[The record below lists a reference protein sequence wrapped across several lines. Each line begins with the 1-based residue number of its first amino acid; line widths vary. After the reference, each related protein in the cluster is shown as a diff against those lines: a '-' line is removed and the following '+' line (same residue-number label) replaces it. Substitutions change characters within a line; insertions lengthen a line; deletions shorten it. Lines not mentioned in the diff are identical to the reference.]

1 MIYVLSSDTDVKS
14 LDLKLDK
21 TRVPATSTTWMCQIL
36 PWSEEGDFHVIGSKP
51 LVDNA
56 DVTHHM
62 IVFGCGSTGNWPSML
77 LQQQYTSSDLLFK
90 PYVNG

>member
-1 MIYVLSSDTDVKS
+1 MIYVLSLDTDVKS

-36 PWSEEGDFHVIGSKP
+36 PWPEEGDFHVIGSKP
-51 LVDNA
+51 LIDNA

-62 IVFGCGSTGNWPSML
+62 IVFGCGSTGNWSSMMVL
-77 LQQQYTSSDLLFK
+77 L
-90 PYVNG
+90 